1 MSRIRTPARIALVLM
16 PALLL
21 AACGGNQ
28 DPTLGGLDP
37 DEASAL
43 NDAAAMLDANSVA
56 PPDDDSATNQTQ
68 DQEP

>member
-1 MSRIRTPARIALVLM
+1 MNRSRTPARIALALM

-43 NDAAAMLDANSVA
+43 NDAAAMLDVNSIA
-56 PPDDDSATNQTQ
+56 PPDDGAANQTQ
-68 DQEP
+68 DLQP